1 MHSNFIWFFFLCLL
15 ILITSKTVIP
25 VPIPLAGQRI
35 WKGCADSALNCIT
48 CHNLLE
54 SFQTTCCENH
64 LTKKISPVVMPL
76 IKSQKKRIYFE
87 NNWDICIL
95 STQSLTNSF
104 CFVFLKLSS
113 LQAELETLKSQF
125 KKSTDT
131 SNSLITSLKEE
142 LSKLTKMTEEQFTE
156 KEEKLAIQIAELDK
170 VKKELDKVRK
180 TGRMFFTLPR

>member
-1 MHSNFIWFFFLCLL
+1 M
-15 ILITSKTVIP
+15 
-25 VPIPLAGQRI
+25 
-35 WKGCADSALNCIT
+35 
-48 CHNLLE
+48 
-54 SFQTTCCENH
+54 
-64 LTKKISPVVMPL
+64 
-76 IKSQKKRIYFE
+76 
-87 NNWDICIL
+87 
-95 STQSLTNSF
+95 
-104 CFVFLKLSS
+104 FLKLSS

-180 TGRMFFTLPR
+180 TGRIFFTLPR

>member
-1 MHSNFIWFFFLCLL
+1 M
-15 ILITSKTVIP
+15 
-25 VPIPLAGQRI
+25 
-35 WKGCADSALNCIT
+35 
-48 CHNLLE
+48 
-54 SFQTTCCENH
+54 
-64 LTKKISPVVMPL
+64 
-76 IKSQKKRIYFE
+76 
-87 NNWDICIL
+87 
-95 STQSLTNSF
+95 
-104 CFVFLKLSS
+104 FLKLSS